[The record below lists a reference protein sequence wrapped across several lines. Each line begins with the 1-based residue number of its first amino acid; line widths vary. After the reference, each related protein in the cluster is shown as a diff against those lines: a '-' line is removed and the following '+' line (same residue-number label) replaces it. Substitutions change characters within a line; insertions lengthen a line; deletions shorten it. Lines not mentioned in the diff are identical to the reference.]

1 MTVEAQSANEIPS
14 KPFFDHVG
22 ADYYVYI
29 ADGCESIT
37 PEAAVAMFW
46 ETVAQEGDY
55 LASLLQGL
63 EVQNVL
69 DCACGVGTQ
78 ALGLAQH
85 GYRVT
90 ASDISAEFIR
100 EAQKNAAHA
109 NLDMSF
115 REASMDSLSASFT
128 EQFDVVL
135 SAGDGLPHLK
145 TKAGVKQALIEM
157 SQRVRPG
164 GWLLIGLNDYEQIKR
179 EKPRFFFTR
188 ICEAETARKLFVF
201 LADYPDK
208 DTIVANLIHLEEVNG
223 VWEQST
229 HIATPK
235 YMLDRPQVETLL
247 QEVGYQEIICNPH
260 RWGWVFM
267 AQKAHRA

>member
-1 MTVEAQSANEIPS
+1 MTVETQSANKIPS

-29 ADGCESIT
+29 ADGCEATT
-37 PEAAVAMFW
+37 PDAAYAMFW

-63 EVQNVL
+63 GVQSVL

-100 EAQKNAAHA
+100 EAQKNAAYA
-109 NLDMSF
+109 NVDMSF
-115 REASMDSLSASFT
+115 RQASMDSLSTIFT

-157 SQRVRPG
+157 SKRVRPG

-188 ICEAETARKLFVF
+188 ICEAETARNLFVF
-201 LADYPDK
+201 LADYPDN
-208 DTIVANLIHLEEVNG
+208 DTIVANLIRLEEVNG
-223 VWEQST
+223 IWEQST

-235 YMLDRPQVETLL
+235 YMLDKPQVETLL

-267 AQKAHRA
+267 AQKADTA